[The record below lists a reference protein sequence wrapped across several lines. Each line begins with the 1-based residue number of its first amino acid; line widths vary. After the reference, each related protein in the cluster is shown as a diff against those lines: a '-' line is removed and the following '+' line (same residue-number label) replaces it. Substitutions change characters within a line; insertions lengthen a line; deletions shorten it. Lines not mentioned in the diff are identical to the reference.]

1 MEFCSVGTRLKNF
14 KLENNM
20 LAMLL
25 GLGEDGLSYQKME
38 LVTVLQVNLIPVE
51 VPHTL
56 FTHKCR
62 KEEGVIVFFKKEK

>member
-1 MEFCSVGTRLKNF
+1 
-14 KLENNM
+14 
-20 LAMLL
+20 MLL

-62 KEEGVIVFFKKEK
+62 KEEGVRVFFKKEK